1 MVGTPAPGMDVKL
14 VPAEGKLEARVRGPN
29 ITPGYWRQDDLT
41 REAFD
46 EEGFYRLGDALKFV
60 DEANPDLGFI
70 FDGRL
75 AEDFKLSSGT
85 WVSVGPL
92 RATFLHRAAPYVKD
106 VVVAGH
112 DREYISLLIVP
123 DPDGSRGVPMESVI
137 RGILEDL
144 ARDSTG
150 LSNRIERA
158 CILTEPLS
166 LDAHEITDKGSINQR
181 SVLTNRAA
189 LVEDLYSSSPPPHV
203 ITL

>member
-1 MVGTPAPGMDVKL
+1 VGTPAPGMDVKL
-14 VPAEGKLEARVRGPN
+14 VPAEGKLEARVKGPN

-41 REAFD
+41 RDAFD
-46 EEGFYRLGDALKFV
+46 EEGYYRLGDALKFV

-92 RATFLHRAAPYVKD
+92 RANFLHRAAPYVKD

-123 DPDGSRGVPMESVI
+123 DPDASRGVPMDTVI

-144 ARDSTG
+144 ARESTG

-203 ITL
+203 ITR